1 MNAIVWSVI
10 AFVAAIIGFAVGVA
24 VGACARKPEEIS
36 WQQGYNRGW
45 RDGMKQMQREN
56 KKKDGETIE

>member
-1 MNAIVWSVI
+1 MSAIVWSVI
-10 AFVAAIIGFAVGVA
+10 SFAAAVTGFAVGVA

-45 RDGMKQMQREN
+45 RDGMRQAETES
-56 KKKDGETIE
+56 KKNR